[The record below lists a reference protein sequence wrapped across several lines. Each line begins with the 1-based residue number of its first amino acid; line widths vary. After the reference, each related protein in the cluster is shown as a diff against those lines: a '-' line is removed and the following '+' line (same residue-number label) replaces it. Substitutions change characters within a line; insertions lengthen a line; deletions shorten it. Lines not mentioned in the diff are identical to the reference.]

1 MDNSL
6 KEGVNV
12 ARQNGISI
20 EDMLKLDVMKSCKLI
35 AGFRVLEYNIKSE
48 YYGGSRYSGDGQ
60 ERESFY

>member
-20 EDMLKLDVMKSCKLI
+20 EDMLKLDVMKSCKLMQD
-35 AGFRVLEYNIKSE
+35 FEVLEIQY
-48 YYGGSRYSGDGQ
+48 Q
-60 ERESFY
+60 E